1 MNVLRRGTRGEAVR
15 DVQARLASLG
25 YSVDPNEHGEFGPS
39 TEGAVRAFQQ
49 RRHLLVDGTIGE
61 HTWDELVEAGYALG
75 DRVLYLRVPYLRG
88 DDIRAL
94 QAGLNMLGF
103 DAGKEDGILGERT
116 DRALREFQKN
126 VGLPLDGIVG
136 RTTIDAIARLR
147 PIGPGPG
154 RAAVREGEALLQ
166 LSTHLNGAR
175 IALEAGH
182 GFAGSGPTGPTGLAE
197 GLASELV
204 AQALAAELRMRG
216 ATPLNIWAERAGT
229 PSDRARLA
237 NQQNAD
243 ILISLHL
250 NAHDD
255 PSAEGACT
263 FYYGRDDWV
272 SPAGH
277 RLADLIQEALT
288 TRLGLR
294 DGRTHPMSLPLLR
307 ETRMPAVHVEP
318 CFITNPREEALL
330 RDPSFHEGLARAM
343 ADAIAAYFSPSDGF
357 RPA

>member
-1 MNVLRRGTRGEAVR
+1 MTVLRRGTRGEAVR

-75 DRVLYLRVPYLRG
+75 DRV
-88 DDIRAL
+88 
-94 QAGLNMLGF
+94 
-103 DAGKEDGILGERT
+103 ILGERT